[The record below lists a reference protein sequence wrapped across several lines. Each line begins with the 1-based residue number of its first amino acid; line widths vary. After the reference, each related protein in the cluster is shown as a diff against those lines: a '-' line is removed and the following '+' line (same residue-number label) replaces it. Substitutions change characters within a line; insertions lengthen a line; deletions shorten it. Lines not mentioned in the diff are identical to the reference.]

1 MGIFKKWDKKG
12 ISLVE
17 KQEKN
22 RSMVLLQ
29 QQLPGTINFQL
40 EMIHLTED
48 DLALLK
54 VFQPLVE
61 KNIDSIVTHFYD
73 HIERESVLFK
83 IIEEHSSVE
92 KLRIT
97 LTKHIQEMFNGVIDD
112 HFVEQRS
119 RIAHVHLKIG
129 LDIKWYLGAFQNLL
143 KDFTD
148 IIVQTTYE
156 EKEKFLLLQAVT
168 KIFNIEQQIVLEAYK
183 SEYESNME
191 EEQLYKNKVQH
202 ATKVSAKNLTDIS
215 QSVNQSLEK
224 IKYFL
229 LDIKSASNG
238 SINEAAL
245 LGEQAEEAEGKMN
258 SVVSEMKLIQE
269 QMYVMEKNIFEL
281 NRLNEQINDVATMV
295 TNIAEQTNLLA
306 LNASIEA
313 ARAGEHGKGF
323 AVVASEVRKLAEHT
337 KESVN
342 QVHALLKDTNEKS
355 MFISGSIDELK
366 EMISNENSHI
376 CSTNEY
382 FHTTV
387 GAMNK
392 LKNKNVTIDQQI
404 QELLEKISELEETAN
419 EVSIASK
426 QLVHVTADS
435 DS

>member
-12 ISLVE
+12 ISLAD

-40 EMIHLTED
+40 EMIQLTVD

-73 HIERESVLFK
+73 HIEQESVVFK
-83 IIEEHSSVE
+83 IIEEHSSVK

-112 HFVEQRS
+112 HFVEQRL

-129 LDIKWYLGAFQNLL
+129 LDIKWYLSAFQNLL

-148 IIVQTTYE
+148 IIVQTAYE

-168 KIFNIEQQIVLEAYK
+168 KILNIEQQIVLEAYK
-183 SEYESNME
+183 SEYESNI
-191 EEQLYKNKVQH
+191 EQEQIYKNKVQH
-202 ATKVSAKNLTDIS
+202 ATIVSAKNLTDIS

-224 IKYFL
+224 IKHFL

-238 SINEAAL
+238 SIHEAAL
-245 LGEQAEEAEGKMN
+245 LSEQAEEAEGRMK
-258 SVVSEMKLIQE
+258 SVVSEMEQIQE
-269 QMYVMEKNIFEL
+269 QMHVMEKNIFEL

-323 AVVASEVRKLAEHT
+323 AVVASEVRKLAGNT

-355 MFISGSIDELK
+355 KFISGSINELK
-366 EMISNENSHI
+366 EMISKENNHI

-382 FHTTV
+382 FHMTV

-419 EVSIASK
+419 EVAIASK
-426 QLVHVTADS
+426 QLLNVTADS
-435 DS
+435 EA